1 MLLLILAKFQVCELN
16 DLGRV
21 GLNILERPCFKSVQL
36 LDTRA
41 LSLSSWRHRFSNLI
55 MFLEMICSS
64 HSLTSS
70 QLLVTLFYQL
80 GATHPALPILRH
92 QLCSQL
98 GHMGW
103 PDDDYWEYF
112 CEILGKFD
120 SFSHMKACPEEK
132 SQQQSVWSVVP
143 RFFNI
148 YCLSR
153 STKTET
159 RPAEGRLVTS
169 VGGINARNS
178 WESYC
183 ETNENNAHFI
193 CFLAPQKILL
203 LTRSP
208 RCSIVQ
214 FCLH

>member
-103 PDDDYWEYF
+103 PDDDYRGVVLRDSWKIWQFLTHESMSGREEPAAE
-112 CEILGKFD
+112 CLVSSSQILQHLLSLTINKNWD
-120 SFSHMKACPEEK
+120 KA
-132 SQQQSVWSVVP
+132 
-143 RFFNI
+143 
-148 YCLSR
+148 
-153 STKTET
+153 
-159 RPAEGRLVTS
+159 GRRT
-169 VGGINARNS
+169 VGHLCWRN
-178 WESYC
+178 
-183 ETNENNAHFI
+183 
-193 CFLAPQKILL
+193 QRKKLL
-203 LTRSP
+203 RKL
-208 RCSIVQ
+208 
-214 FCLH
+214 LWN